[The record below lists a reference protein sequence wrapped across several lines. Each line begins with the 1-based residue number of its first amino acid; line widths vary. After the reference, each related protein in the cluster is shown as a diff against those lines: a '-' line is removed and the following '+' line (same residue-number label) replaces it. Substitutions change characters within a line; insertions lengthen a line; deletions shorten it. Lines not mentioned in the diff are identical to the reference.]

1 MPTARLARL
10 DVWKR
15 TMPDTRSSVVAGK
28 RVRAP
33 SGSPPRVSDGE
44 DPITMRD
51 LQREL
56 SAQREQYLAAVSD
69 MKAEHQQQIEQQEA
83 RHRAD
88 VQRMLER
95 VERVENELAQLRAAA
110 ESRDRASR
118 ACNLIIKGLP
128 EEPRGQSTPQA
139 VSELFPVSPGDTP
152 VPILEARRLGPR
164 STGAVTRPRA
174 ILVKFTSVSAKHAAL
189 KHSKALRSRQI
200 YLDTDLT
207 PQQRQIRTQK
217 RDRFLHLKAQGSRPF
232 WRDERL
238 FVNEAGRIRE
248 DRVPPPAPPS
258 GGPSTSAGD
267 GPSGAGRTYAQAASQ
282 AAMDTE

>member
-1 MPTARLARL
+1 
-10 DVWKR
+10 
-15 TMPDTRSSVVAGK
+15 MPDTRATTVNGK

-33 SGSPPRVSDGE
+33 SGSPPRVPDDEGT
-44 DPITMRD
+44 ITRSD

-56 SAQREQYLAAVSD
+56 AAQNEQFLAAVEA
-69 MKAEHQQQIEQQEA
+69 MKAQQQQQYEQQEA

-88 VQRMLER
+88 MQRVKEVVNGLR
-95 VERVENELAQLRAAA
+95 NEVAQLKAAA

-118 ACNLIIKGLP
+118 ASHLIIKGYS
-128 EEPRGQSTPQA
+128 EESDGQSTSQA
-139 VSELFPVSPGDTP
+139 VSKLFPPSPGDTP

-200 YLDTDLT
+200 YLDSDLT
-207 PQQRQIRTQK
+207 PQQRQLRIQQ

-238 FVNEAGRIRE
+238 FVNEGGRIRE

-258 GGPSTSAGD
+258 GGPSTSDGA
-267 GPSGAGRTYAQAASQ
+267 GPSGAGRTYAQAAAQ
-282 AAMDTE
+282 APMDIA